1 MSLCIKKVALGFFFL
16 VFFFLS
22 KVLLNMLK
30 HAISTFQ

>member
-1 MSLCIKKVALGFFFL
+1 MSLCINKVALG
-16 VFFFLS
+16 FFFLS